1 VAYLEGFKDLISL
14 LICHFSVAAR
24 MASVFLSISRV
35 FTPMRLSSVQV
46 SGEQPAAVFIHFADK
61 PDQRLYVEIIERGAL
76 VLAV

>member
-1 VAYLEGFKDLISL
+1 
-14 LICHFSVAAR
+14 

-46 SGEQPAAVFIHFADK
+46 SGEQPAAVFIHFANK